1 MQARGWDYLDVIIVS
16 GDAYVDHP
24 AFGTAVIGR
33 LLESEGLRVAILPQ
47 PNWRD
52 DLRDFKKLGAPR
64 MFFGVTA
71 GCMDSMVN
79 RYTAAKKMR
88 SEDAYTPGGE
98 HGFRPDYATTVY
110 SQNLKKLFPDVP
122 VMIGGI
128 GGQACGASR
137 IDDYWSDTLK
147 PSILAES
154 GADLLVYGMG
164 ELPLREMVRLLKRGV
179 PFSSLCTIPQTAVLL
194 PADAPVPKP
203 EVGTT
208 SRSTRMRRVRPR
220 PRTLR
225 EKFQGHRDRVKPGEG
240 APAVPA
246 HSATVCSW

>member
-1 MQARGWDYLDVIIVS
+1 MPDATTPAEKTYSREPVWDPARWLPTTADEVQARGWDYVDVILVS

-64 MFFGVTA
+64 RFFGVTA

-79 RYTAAKKMR
+79 RYTAAKKPR
-88 SEDAYTPGGE
+88 SEDAYTPGGA

-110 SQNLKKLFPDVP
+110 TQILKRLFPEVP

-128 GGQACGASR
+128 EASLR
-137 IDDYWSDTLK
+137 RVTHYDYWSDTLK

-164 ELPLREMVRLLKRGV
+164 ELPLRVGVRLV
-179 PFSSLCTIPQTAVLL
+179 
-194 PADAPVPKP
+194 
-203 EVGTT
+203 
-208 SRSTRMRRVRPR
+208 
-220 PRTLR
+220 
-225 EKFQGHRDRVKPGEG
+225 
-240 APAVPA
+240 
-246 HSATVCSW
+246 